1 MTTYE
6 TIIGLEVHAQ
16 ILTRSKMFCACNAD
30 YAAAAPN
37 THVCPVCMA
46 LPGVL
51 PVINRAAV
59 EKTILAGL
67 ALNCAISPEA
77 VFARKNYHY
86 ADLPK
91 GYQISQY
98 ELPFCRDGWLEVEV
112 EAEDKVEAKAEV
124 KVKRIGITR
133 AHLEEDT
140 GKLVHGSGDT
150 AGARL
155 SEGRAGQTLVDLN
168 RAGVPLLEIVTEP
181 DLRSPEEARAY
192 LVKLQQ
198 ILRYLGVSS
207 ADMEKGAM
215 RCEANVSVRPV
226 GQEQFGTKV
235 EVKNLNSFRSVK
247 AALEY
252 EVVRQ
257 IAVLERGDRVVQVT
271 MGWDENGGRTVLQR
285 TKESSDDYR
294 YFPEPD
300 LPPLAVDR
308 AWVEQIRGRLPE
320 LPDAKSARYVGELG
334 LDPRDAQVLAA
345 DRGVAEYFEAVIS
358 TVVTTSVVDP
368 RTTKVVTT
376 EPKVVTTEPKVVTT
390 EPKSVANWIT
400 GELFRL
406 MNAAGVGIDVV
417 KVSPAALAELL
428 GLVAAGRLNLNSAK
442 KVFGAMFDTGRPA
455 PELVQE
461 LGLAQVSDADA
472 LAETVAVALT
482 KYPVEVAKYRA
493 GEEKLFGW
501 LMGQVM
507 RETRGKGNP
516 TVVRE
521 LLEKALRGQT

>member
-16 ILTRSKMFCACNAD
+16 ILTESKMFCGCSAD
-30 YAAAAPN
+30 YAAAPPN

-51 PVINRAAV
+51 PVINRVAV
-59 EKTILAGL
+59 EKTIMAGL
-67 ALNCAISPEA
+67 ALGCTISDTS

-98 ELPFCRDGWLEVEV
+98 ELPLCLDGVLEIETAAG
-112 EAEDKVEAKAEV
+112 ER
-124 KVKRIGITR
+124 RIGVTR

-140 GKLVHGSGDT
+140 GKLIHAGDH
-150 AGARL
+150 
-155 SEGRAGQTLVDLN
+155 SLVDLN
-168 RAGVPLLEIVTEP
+168 RAGVPLLEIVSEP
-181 DLRSPEEARAY
+181 DLRTAEEARAY
-192 LVKLQQ
+192 LTKLQT

-226 GQEQFGTKV
+226 GQEEFGVKV

-247 AALEY
+247 LSLEY
-252 EVVRQ
+252 EVARQ
-257 IAVLERGDRVVQVT
+257 IALIEAGGQVEQVT
-271 MGWDENGGRTVLQR
+271 MGWDEEHGRTVVQR
-285 TKESSDDYR
+285 SKESAHDYR

-300 LPPLAVDR
+300 LPPLEISRELVADLTS
-308 AWVEQIRGRLPE
+308 RLPE
-320 LPDAKSARYVGELG
+320 LPDAKAARFVSQHG
-334 LDPRDAQVLAA
+334 LDQRDAVVLADDRAVA
-345 DRGVAEYFEAVIS
+345 DYFDAMIAAG
-358 TVVTTSVVDP
+358 VDP
-368 RTTKVVTT
+368 KIA
-376 EPKVVTTEPKVVTT
+376 
-390 EPKSVANWIT
+390 ANWIT

-406 MNAAGVGIDVV
+406 MNAAGVGIEAV
-417 KVSPAALAELL
+417 KVKPEDFAALLA
-428 GLVAAGRLNLNSAK
+428 LVAAGQINQNSAK
-442 KVFGAMFDTGRPA
+442 RVLDAMFETGRKPGA
-455 PELVQE
+455 LVQE

-472 LAETVAVALT
+472 LAAVVAAVLA
-482 KYPVEVAKYRA
+482 KHSDEVATYRA
-493 GEEKLFGW
+493 GKDTVLGW

-516 TVVRE
+516 AVVRA
-521 LLEKALRGQT
+521 LLEQALRE

>member
-1 MTTYE
+1 MPRLQT
-6 TIIGLEVHAQ
+6 Q
-16 ILTRSKMFCACNAD
+16 SKMFCACSAD
-30 YAAAAPN
+30 YASAAPN

-67 ALNCAISPEA
+67 ALNCTISPEA

-98 ELPFCRDGWLEVEV
+98 ELPFCRDGWIEVEV
-112 EAEDKVEAKAEV
+112 EDQAEV
-124 KVKRIGITR
+124 KAKRIGITR

-257 IAVLERGDRVVQVT
+257 IAVLERGEHVVQVT
-271 MGWDENGGRTVLQR
+271 MGWDEEHGRTAIQR

-308 AWVEQIRGRLPE
+308 AWVEEIRGRLPE
-320 LPDAKSARYVGELG
+320 LPDAKMARFVVEYD
-334 LDPRDAQVLAA
+334 LDRRDAALLAA

-368 RTTKVVTT
+368 RTTKV
-376 EPKVVTTEPKVVTT
+376 PQGCSGSLLQNPR
-390 EPKSVANWIT
+390 PSRT
-400 GELFRL
+400 G
-406 MNAAGVGIDVV
+406 
-417 KVSPAALAELL
+417 SPA
-428 GLVAAGRLNLNSAK
+428 SCS
-442 KVFGAMFDTGRPA
+442 T
-455 PELVQE
+455 
-461 LGLAQVSDADA
+461 
-472 LAETVAVALT
+472 
-482 KYPVEVAKYRA
+482 
-493 GEEKLFGW
+493 
-501 LMGQVM
+501 
-507 RETRGKGNP
+507 
-516 TVVRE
+516 
-521 LLEKALRGQT
+521 

>member
-1 MTTYE
+1 MTSYE

-16 ILTRSKMFCACNAD
+16 VLTRSKMFCGCSAD
-30 YAAAAPN
+30 YASAAPN

-46 LPGVL
+46 LPGSL

-98 ELPFCRDGWLEVEV
+98 ELPFCRDGWIEVEV
-112 EAEDKVEAKAEV
+112 EAENKPGLSGSS
-124 KVKRIGITR
+124 KRIGITR

-140 GKLVHGSGDT
+140 GKLTHVAAGI

-155 SEGRAGQTLVDLN
+155 SASRGAATLVDLN

-181 DLRSPEEARAY
+181 DIRSPEEAYAY

-198 ILRYLGVSS
+198 ILRYLEVST

-215 RCEANVSVRPV
+215 RCEANISVRPIS
-226 GQEQFGTKV
+226 QAEFGTKV

-247 AALEY
+247 LALEY
-252 EVVRQ
+252 EVARQ
-257 IAVLERGDRVVQVT
+257 ITALQRGERIVQVT
-271 MGWDENGGRTVLQR
+271 MGWDEEAGRTVVQR

-308 AWVEQIRGRLPE
+308 AWVEEIRGRLVE
-320 LPDAKSARYVGELG
+320 LPDAKIARYMRD
-334 LDPRDAQVLAA
+334 LDLTPRDAAVLAS
-345 DRGVAEYFEAVIS
+345 DRAVAEYFEAAVGAFRNQVS
-358 TVVTTSVVDP
+358 RRNLVS
-368 RTTKVVTT
+368 
-376 EPKVVTTEPKVVTT
+376 ESAPKVV
-390 EPKSVANWIT
+390 ANWLT

-406 MNAAGVGIDVV
+406 INAAGAGIAAI
-417 KVSPAALAELL
+417 KVTPAALAELL
-428 GLVAAGRLNLNSAK
+428 ALIAAGQINQNSAK
-442 KVFGAMFDTGRPA
+442 KVLGAMFETGHPPA
-455 PELVQE
+455 QVVQE
-461 LGLAQVSDADA
+461 MGLAQVSDTDA
-472 LAETVAVALT
+472 LADAVTLALA
-482 KYPVEVAKYRA
+482 KFPAEVARYRT

-516 TVVRE
+516 AMVKE
-521 LLEKALRGQT
+521 LLAKALTD